1 MPINYNSFNKQ
12 LERALAR
19 NAAKKQTSATQTEP
33 VETSLSEEEIQ
44 LHIDMMLE
52 ASKPTPTSRLERLM
66 NESADLTHKILL
78 ERYQQ

>member
-1 MPINYNSFNKQ
+1 MPINYNSLNKQ

-19 NAAKKQTSATQTEP
+19 NAAKKQTPATQAEP
-33 VETSLSEEEIQ
+33 VEASLSEEEIQ
-44 LHIDMMLE
+44 HHIDKMLE
-52 ASKPTPTSRLERLM
+52 ASKPAPTSRLERLM

>member
-19 NAAKKQTSATQTEP
+19 NAAKKQTPATQAEAI
-33 VETSLSEEEIQ
+33 EASLTEEEIQ
-44 LHIDMMLE
+44 QHINMMLE
-52 ASKPTPTSRLERLM
+52 ASKPAQPSKLERLM

>member
-12 LERALAR
+12 LE
-19 NAAKKQTSATQTEP
+19 
-33 VETSLSEEEIQ
+33 EEIQ
-44 LHIDMMLE
+44 HHVDKMLE
-52 ASKPTPTSRLERLM
+52 ASKPAPTSRLERLM